1 MTLSHQRGSVLGR
14 LKLKELDVDIHAIK
28 EELQSLAKDGYLEPE
43 QVVEAARNPNSSMHN
58 QFVWDDT
65 EAAQAYRVQQARA
78 LIKRVKV
85 EVIRA
90 DNEVVRVPVFVRSP
104 TGTGYETTQQVVVRH
119 ADRISIVLITLT
131 TCATMLKNLAAP
143 ELDELIEHIER
154 LKDKL
159 ILENA
164 A

>member
-1 MTLSHQRGSVLGR
+1 
-14 LKLKELDVDIHAIK
+14 LKLKELDMDINAIK
-28 EELQSLAKDGYLEPE
+28 DELQQLAVGGVLEPE

-58 QFVWDDT
+58 QFVWDDN
-65 EAAQAYRVQQARA
+65 EASHLYRLQQARA

-85 EVIRA
+85 EVIRS

-104 TGTGYETTQQVVVRH
+104 TGSGYEATQQVVVRH
-119 ADRISIVLITLT
+119 ADRITLVLMTLT

-143 ELDELIEHIER
+143 ELDEIIEHIES
-154 LKDKL
+154 LKEKL
-159 ILENA
+159 LLENA